1 MSPLEGAFAM
11 FNVHSWCQALV
22 LVLVALVGCTTPG
35 SPRPE
40 DEGVTTVF
48 IVRHAEKDPTPGLTD
63 PSLTVAGQQ
72 RAEALR
78 DTLQRHPLA
87 ALYTTDTARTR
98 ATLTPLVTAR
108 GLEPQVYE
116 ARQPDA
122 LVERLRARHRGQTV
136 LVVGHSNTVLPL
148 IDALGAARP
157 VPELTEADYDYLFE
171 VTLRP
176 EGVATARAHR
186 YGAGKR

>member
-1 MSPLEGAFAM
+1 M
-11 FNVHSWCQALV
+11 FNVNSWYRALV
-22 LVLVALVGCTTPG
+22 LVLVALTGGCTTPG

-40 DEGVTTVF
+40 DEGVTTIF
-48 IVRHAEKDPTPGLTD
+48 IVRHAEKDPTPGLAD
-63 PSLTVAGQQ
+63 PALTVAGQQ

-78 DTLQRHPLA
+78 DTLQRYPLA
-87 ALYTTDTARTR
+87 ALYTTDTVRTR
-98 ATLTPLVTAR
+98 ATLAPLATAR
-108 GLEPQVYE
+108 GLEPRVYD
-116 ARQPDA
+116 AREPDE
-122 LVERLRARHRGQTV
+122 LVERLRARHRGQAV

-176 EGVATARAHR
+176 DGMATARAHH
-186 YGAGKR
+186 YGARSR

>member
-1 MSPLEGAFAM
+1 M
-11 FNVHSWCQALV
+11 FNVNSWHRV
-22 LVLVALVGCTTPG
+22 LVLMLVALTGGCATPG
-35 SPRPE
+35 SPRPG
-40 DEGVTTVF
+40 DEGGTTIF
-48 IVRHAEKDPTPGLTD
+48 IVRHAEKEPTSGLTD
-63 PSLTVAGQQ
+63 PALTVAGQQ

-87 ALYTTDTARTR
+87 ALYTTDTVRTR
-98 ATLTPLVTAR
+98 ATLAPLATTR
-108 GLEPQVYE
+108 GLEPRVYE
-116 ARQPDA
+116 ARKPDA
-122 LVERLRARHRGQTV
+122 LVEHLRARHRGQTV

-157 VPELTEADYDYLFE
+157 VPELTEADHDYLFE

-186 YGAGKR
+186 YGARSR